1 MDKVRTY
8 FQESYAELMYKVTW
22 PTIGE
27 LQNSTVVVL
36 VASLIIAL
44 IIALMDQVSR
54 LGLEGFYGLF

>member
-1 MDKVRTY
+1 MDKVLTY
-8 FQESYAELMYKVTW
+8 FRESYAELMYKVTW
-22 PTIGE
+22 PTMSE

-54 LGLEGFYGLF
+54 LSLDGFYGLF